1 MKIITC
7 SIILIVLVGQSSTL
21 EPDQLT
27 FFLELF
33 LKSVSKK
40 DTLIPSANISI
51 PKNLQDIIICDLNL
65 TQVYVYGFETFK
77 YKEKVYKLGTDRKS
91 FTRNS
96 ISVNTTL
103 DKLGLEA
110 EYVLDMS
117 LLDAIPLY
125 GNGKF
130 RLEVAKVGLD
140 INLNLYDKMT
150 FILVQNVSVEDFD
163 LRLSLRDSSNS
174 EITGFWGNVKVSAL
188 LTNVINIV
196 EPFVCMWY
204 DYERE
209 CLDCVISKLAQFVI
223 NKLMLKANTT
233 EDFIKCECLGDL
245 SFLTKLHLPS
255 LVESWETEDYGYIKH
270 HLIKNPDVKKVYNKM
285 YKIVSKILVET
296 FEEM

>member
-1 MKIITC
+1 MKLITC
-7 SIILIVLVGQSSTL
+7 SIILPLIVGQSSAL
-21 EPDQLT
+21 IPGL
-27 FFLELF
+27 
-33 LKSVSKK
+33 LKGILDLLLGSVSSK
-40 DTLIPSANISI
+40 TILIPSADISI
-51 PKNLQDIIICDLNL
+51 PKNLQDIIIGDLNL
-65 TQVYVYGFETFK
+65 TQFHVYGLDTFK
-77 YKEKVYKLGTDRKS
+77 YKDDVYKLDTDRKS
-91 FTRNS
+91 FTRNR

-103 DKLGLEA
+103 DKLGLET

-117 LLDAIPLY
+117 LLDAVPLY
-125 GNGKF
+125 GNGRF
-130 RLEVAKVGLD
+130 RLEVTKVGLD
-140 INLNLYDKMT
+140 INLNLYDK
-150 FILVQNVSVEDFD
+150 FVQNMSVEDFD
-163 LRLSLRDSSNS
+163 FRFSLRDSSNS
-174 EITGFWGNVKVSAL
+174 EITGFWSNVKVSAL

-223 NKLMLKANTT
+223 NKLVLKAITN

-255 LVESWETEDYGYIKH
+255 LVESWETEDYGYIKY

-285 YKIVSKILVET
+285 YKIVSKIVVET